1 MTKSKFKDALLPDA
15 KGGCSLFH
23 VETTDLLALTDAVK
37 SVCGKLGYSL
47 YRWGPATGIQC
58 LYYTDKVQQ
67 GSDGM
72 WMSEPNVENAFNAA
86 QQNKMCPAVDLTTR
100 MITDPA
106 QAHSEAPDILIP
118 AKSIIIAEMLDD
130 YFNNPVVRQ
139 TIVDG
144 IAFNQFSKNKVRL
157 ILTGPLL
164 NMHPA
169 VLKYSTP
176 LTLDLPQEEELSQ
189 IALSVMDQAAEL
201 SRKLAKDAEKT
212 KDEEALKYYASP
224 WFSDKNNAEVLV
236 PHLKGLTAFRA
247 KRAIYQSTVRKFTS
261 IDQVIQYISAYKM
274 QVVENSKVLRFLP
287 YNEQEDEN
295 HIGGF
300 DNLLEFIRLR
310 KNAFTEEARRQN
322 LDTPKGVVLLGR
334 PGTGKSLAAKAM
346 GKMLGDLPVI
356 VMDVGS
362 LFGSLV
368 GESEARVRE
377 ALQIIDSIN
386 GCVLLIDEA
395 DKAFAGN
402 NSGTSGDSGTSQRVL
417 GSVLNWLNDHKSK
430 TFVVL
435 TLNRLDTLPPELLR
449 AGRFDKT
456 FYTDLPTPK
465 ERRQILEI
473 HLRKR
478 LDPLEIEVSFTEDDW
493 LNILEATR
501 DFVGAELEEVVKDA
515 RLRAFNN
522 TGTATPTAKDIL
534 DCANER
540 TPMAQSDAV
549 SKETMTACRKIA
561 TPVSGRPYKPEID
574 G

>member
-1 MTKSKFKDALLPDA
+1 MTKFKDALLPDIM
-15 KGGCSLFH
+15 GGCSLFH

-37 SVCGKLGYSL
+37 TVCGTLGYSL
-47 YRWGPATGIQC
+47 YKWGPSTGIQC
-58 LYYTDKVQQ
+58 LYATDRIQKDSN
-67 GSDGM
+67 GL

-86 QQNKMCPAVDLTTR
+86 PSNKMCSAVDLTTR
-100 MITDPA
+100 MVTDPA
-106 QAHSEAPDILIP
+106 QTHSDAPDTLIS
-118 AKSIIIAEMLDD
+118 AKSVVIAEFLED

-139 TIVDG
+139 TVIDG
-144 IAFNQFSKNKVRL
+144 IAFNQFSKNKLRL
-157 ILTGPLL
+157 IIAGPIL
-164 NMHPA
+164 NINPA
-169 VLKYSTP
+169 ILKYSTP
-176 LTLDLPQEEELSQ
+176 LTLDLPQEEELAT
-189 IALSVMDQAAEL
+189 IALAVMKQAAEMSSEAL
-201 SRKLAKDAEKT
+201 KKAKKD
-212 KDEEALKYYASP
+212 KDEEAIKKYSNP
-224 WFSDKNNAEVLV
+224 WFADEANAEVLI

-247 KRAIYQSTVRKFTS
+247 KRAIYQSTVRKFTT

-377 ALQIIDSIN
+377 ALSIIDSIN

-465 ERRQILEI
+465 ERRQILMI
-473 HLRKR
+473 HLNKR
-478 LDPLEIEVSFTEDDW
+478 LGPLDIEVSFNEDEW

-515 RLRAFNN
+515 RLRAFNQ
-522 TGTATPTAKDIL
+522 TGVATPSANDIL
-534 DCANER
+534 ECANAR
-540 TPMAQSDAV
+540 TAMAQSDV
-549 SKETMTACRKIA
+549 ISKETMTACRKIA
-561 TPVSGRPYKPEID
+561 TPVSGRVYKPEID
-574 G
+574 D